1 MNSPT
6 AAGNRQ
12 PDPTAITG
20 ALSGV
25 LFVGA
30 LLGAMRLAKGPFPR
44 PGTDPAAVRSYYN
57 ESARA
62 ARFSAAGQLLSALSL
77 AGFTASVAK
86 AARMHRRWPRAMPA
100 AAVLTGG
107 GAVGCL
113 TAAALTHA
121 SLTVPSQRTDQDLA
135 RTAERV
141 FNLGGPI
148 HGVCYGLFTAV
159 LAETGRDLG
168 LLGRPSVTTGVVSA
182 AAGLLT
188 PTYYRWD
195 NAGWLIPIGRFSGYT
210 VSAILGIRLARAT

>member
-44 PGTDPAAVRSYYN
+44 PGTDPAAVRSYHT

-62 ARFSAAGQLLSALSL
+62 ARSSAAGQLLSALSL

>member
-1 MNSPT
+1 MKSPT
-6 AAGNRQ
+6 AARNRW
-12 PDPTAITG
+12 PDPTAVTG

-30 LLGAMRLAKGPFPR
+30 LAGAMRLAKGPFPR
-44 PGTDPAAVRSYYN
+44 PGTDPAAVRSYYTD
-57 ESARA
+57 SARA

-86 AARMHRRWPRAMPA
+86 AARTHRRRPRAMPA
-100 AAVLTGG
+100 AALTH
-107 GAVGCL
+107 
-113 TAAALTHA
+113 TALT
-121 SLTVPSQRTDQDLA
+121 LPSQRTDQDVA

-159 LAETGRDLG
+159 LTETGRDLG
-168 LLGRPSVTTGVVSA
+168 LLRRPTIIAGAVSA

-195 NAGWLIPIGRFSGYT
+195 DAGWLIPIGRFSGYT
-210 VSAILGIRLARAT
+210 LSAILGIRLARAT

>member
-6 AAGNRQ
+6 AAGNRH

-44 PGTDPAAVRSYYN
+44 PGTDPAAVRGYYT

-62 ARFSAAGQLLSALSL
+62 ARSSAAGQLLSALSL